1 MSFLCDTCNEEILV
15 SSTSQISCSACNS
28 DITTEPIYR
37 IKSDW
42 KEAHDYKKTLGKNY
56 VKTPRKYHRPGY
68 DKWYRQQP
76 YVIAKRKTP
85 EKLAAKRA
93 YDLERNA
100 KKKALGV
107 EK

>member
-42 KEAHDYKKTLGKNY
+42 KESHDYKKTLEKKY
-56 VKTPRKYHRPGY
+56 SKTPKKYYRPGY
-68 DKWYRQQP
+68 SKRYNRQP

-93 YDLERNA
+93 YDLERYA